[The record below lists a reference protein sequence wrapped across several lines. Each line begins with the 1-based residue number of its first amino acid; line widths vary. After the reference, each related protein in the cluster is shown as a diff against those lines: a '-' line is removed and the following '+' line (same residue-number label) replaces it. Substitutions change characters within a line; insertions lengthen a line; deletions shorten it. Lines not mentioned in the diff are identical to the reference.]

1 MMAASGSV
9 LLSGPA
15 HAGAATAAAAELQP
29 VGPPPLLPPTG
40 AAAGNSDSAA
50 GSEAEPHCV
59 SVLPRGAPQRGL
71 GGTGPRGGHRAVRP
85 ALGGAVGRPGDSLPR
100 AGLPPAPKHTFPLV
114 ARLARHSQA
123 PGSTGASDARRAA
136 ASPRQRRGD
145 AAPAAPTGGT
155 EPRVARLH
163 APRVLPPCR
172 ARRGAAAAQRGRSAR
187 PRAVLAR
194 SERAPHRSPPPR
206 ALPHARQREQHGGVK
221 GH

>member
-100 AGLPPAPKHTFPLV
+100 AGPPPAPKHTC
-114 ARLARHSQA
+114 
-123 PGSTGASDARRAA
+123 
-136 ASPRQRRGD
+136 
-145 AAPAAPTGGT
+145 
-155 EPRVARLH
+155 PRVARLAVTPKH
-163 APRVLPPCR
+163 PARPARATRAAPPPARGSGGVRPRPRRPQAALSRASLTFMLLEFSRLVARAAALLPRSEGDRLALEQYSHGLSAPRT
-172 ARRGAAAAQRGRSAR
+172 ARR
-187 PRAVLAR
+187 PRAPSRTRGSA
-194 SERAPHRSPPPR
+194 SSMA
-206 ALPHARQREQHGGVK
+206 A
-221 GH
+221 